1 LATYRFFAV
10 FQMGQVKKRLL
21 STMLSKLR
29 QLLRQNLFLR
39 KLAGYHL
46 ASSGLFDN
54 YFKNYQLSTE
64 WKKRL
69 QLILD
74 SSDTAHIEKVPGAGI
89 IRKGKQ
95 VMHNGLNIYL
105 GSYYGPEY
113 SVVLQSS
120 KGVHE
125 PQEERVFQEVL
136 KQIPANATMLELG
149 AFWGFYSMWFNQ
161 SVKGAENF
169 LVEPDSFNLG
179 QGKRNFKLNSMKG
192 NFIQAFVGE
201 KSTGDGDTKTL
212 CVDDII
218 EQNGIDF
225 LDMLHSDIQGYEYDM
240 LKGATKLFDA
250 KKVGYVFISTH
261 SNEVHYKCL
270 EFLKVRQ
277 FEVIASADLDET
289 YSEDG
294 LIAARAPYYPGIA
307 PLDISKRTKA

>member
-1 LATYRFFAV
+1 
-10 FQMGQVKKRLL
+10 
-21 STMLSKLR
+21 MLSQVR

-64 WKKRL
+64 WQKRL
-69 QLILD
+69 QLILH
-74 SSDTAHIEKVPGAGI
+74 SEDTRHIEKVPDAGL

-95 VMHNGLNIYL
+95 VMHNGLKIYL

-136 KQIPANATMLELG
+136 KQVPAGATMLELG

-161 SVKGAENF
+161 SVKGAHNY

-179 QGKRNFKLNSMKG
+179 QGKRNFALNRMQG
-192 NFIQAFVGE
+192 NFIQAFIGE
-201 KSTGDGDTKTL
+201 KSSGEGAGKTL
-212 CVDDII
+212 CVDDIV
-218 EQNGIDF
+218 QQQGIGF

-240 LKGATKLFDA
+240 LKGATRLFDA

-261 SNEVHYKCL
+261 SNEVHYQCL
-270 EFLKVRQ
+270 DFLKARH
-277 FEVIASADLDET
+277 FIIIATADLDET

-294 LIAARAPYYPGIA
+294 LIAARAPYYDGIG
-307 PLDISKRTKA
+307 PVPISRRNEADKKQQP

>member
-1 LATYRFFAV
+1 
-10 FQMGQVKKRLL
+10 
-21 STMLSKLR
+21 MLSQLR

-54 YFKNYQLSTE
+54 YFKNYQLSPE
-64 WKKRL
+64 WQQRL
-69 QLILD
+69 SLILE
-74 SSDTAHIEKVPGAGI
+74 SSDTKYIDKVADAGV

-95 VMHNGLNIYL
+95 VMHNGLTIYL

-113 SVVLQSS
+113 SVVLQAS

-136 KQIPANATMLELG
+136 KQVPTNATMLELG

-161 SVKGAENF
+161 SVKGATNY

-179 QGKRNFKLNSMKG
+179 QGKRNFKLNGMKG
-192 NFIQAFVGE
+192 NFIQAFIGD
-201 KSTGDGDTKTL
+201 KSTAAGEHKTL
-212 CVDDII
+212 CVDDIMQ
-218 EQNGIDF
+218 QNNIPF
-225 LDMLHSDIQGYEYDM
+225 LDMLHSDIQGFEYDM
-240 LKGATKLFDA
+240 LQGAVQLFDA

-270 EFLKVRQ
+270 DFLKARQ
-277 FEVIASADLDET
+277 FEIIASADLDET

-294 LIAARAPYYPGIA
+294 LIAARAPYYPGTG
-307 PLDISKRTKA
+307 PLAISKRNRS